1 MLLWAMRAI
10 AETTGRL
17 WNNLMDRFSIP
28 REKWTTVDS
37 MIYGMDNYYEYDPAR
52 VREARTQAI
61 REAFDHHFSNNL
73 FYHRYCKD
81 SDVQPDDVTSEEDL
95 TSIPMVPDSF
105 FKDYPEEDPKSVYEW
120 LYRVSSVGIGDY
132 DFSGGSL
139 QDFLH
144 WAESRLQ
151 GIVTHSSGTTGNFS
165 IMFRDELTTRRLFY
179 AFDKTLLFS
188 IVHPDDDAQF
198 VYPGPVKTYLTMGH
212 WISEGTRVF
221 DKSQRHFLTERELTM
236 DIVRLMSGQIQG
248 FKDKMKLKLLQR
260 VMKKGQHKLIKLL
273 EKLNNAGKQV
283 IILTFPFQLYDL
295 MEIMRQEGVSLS
307 LGDHNGI
314 VITGGGWKIH
324 QGKKVSPQ
332 TFAGMIEDTL
342 GIPAEHYKDIYGMSE
357 MNALGMDCEGRYKH
371 LHPWLYPMV
380 LDEDNQPKGYDEE
393 GRFAFLDPVS
403 HSYPGFIV
411 TGDHVK
417 LYERC
422 PVCDRPGVVMDS
434 DISRMAGAEAKG
446 CGNLM
451 RDLIAE
457 ELR

>member
-1 MLLWAMRAI
+1 MTMRAI
-10 AETTGRL
+10 AETTGQL
-17 WNNLMDRFSIP
+17 WNNLINRFSIP
-28 REKWTTVDS
+28 EDQWTTIDS
-37 MIYGMDNYYEYDPAR
+37 MIYGMENYFEYDEAVAR
-52 VREARTQAI
+52 ETRMKAI
-61 REAFDHHFSNNL
+61 REAFDHHYSNNL

-81 SDVQPDDVTSEEDL
+81 NNIQPDDIETESDL
-95 TSIPMVPDSF
+95 SSIPLVPDTF

-120 LYRVSSVGIGDY
+120 LYRVSSVNIGEY
-132 DFSGGSL
+132 DFKGSGM
-139 QDFLH
+139 QDFLR
-144 WAESRLQ
+144 WAEHRLR

-212 WISEGTRVF
+212 WISEGTKVF

-236 DIVRLMSGQIQG
+236 DIVRLMSGQIRG
-248 FKDKMKLKLLQR
+248 FKDKLKLKLLQK
-260 VMKKGQHKLIKLL
+260 VMKKGQYKLIKLL
-273 EKLNNAGKQV
+273 ENLNKAEQQV

-295 MEIMRQEGVSLS
+295 MEIMQREGVSLS
-307 LGDHNGI
+307 LGDQNSI

-332 TFAGMIEDTL
+332 IFAGMIEETL
-342 GIPAEHYKDIYGMSE
+342 GIPPEHYKDIYGMSE
-357 MNALGMDCEGRYKH
+357 MNALGIDCEGRYKH

-380 LDEDNQPKGYDEE
+380 LDENNELKGYEEE

-403 HSYPGFIV
+403 HSYPGFLA
-411 TGDHVK
+411 TGDNVK
-417 LYERC
+417 LYESC
-422 PVCDRPGVVMDS
+422 PACNRPGIVMDS

-451 RDLIAE
+451 RDLIAG
-457 ELR
+457 ELQ